1 MTLGEV
7 MEKLTGLAGVIVL
20 AVAAG
25 ACSSSGSSSSN
36 SSASSSASSTANAT
50 AATPKSG
57 TETIAGTVTG
67 TPVINYVD
75 NGGKT
80 SLSFPSLVF
89 TGPVDTTSSGPVS
102 LGGSTDKTSAH
113 TFVTTAGNLT
123 VQRTSKTTKGQ
134 LTPNGKN
141 GSTCYF
147 AETGTYSYVV
157 AGSQSTGKFA
167 GATGSGTGTT
177 TVVLGANLLPGKTT
191 CSVNNISDVITKG
204 ASITFKL
211 SGPLTLKQ

>member
-7 MEKLTGLAGVIVL
+7 MEKLTGLAGVVVL

-25 ACSSSGSSSSN
+25 ACSSSGSSSS
-36 SSASSSASSTANAT
+36 SSSASSTASAT
-50 AATPKSG
+50 ATPKSG
-57 TETIAGTVTG
+57 TETVTGTVTG
-67 TPVINYVD
+67 TPVINYVN
-75 NGGKT
+75 NGGKA

-113 TFVTTAGNLT
+113 TFVTTAGHLT

-134 LTPNGKN
+134 LNSKGKN
-141 GSTCYF
+141 GGTCYF
-147 AETGTYSYVV
+147 AETGTYSYAVV
-157 AGSQSTGKFA
+157 GSQSTGEFA
-167 GATGSGTGTT
+167 GATGSGTGAT
-177 TVVLGANLLPGKTT
+177 TVVLGANLLPGKAT
-191 CSVNNISDVITKG
+191 CSVSNTSGVVTKG

>member
-1 MTLGEV
+1 
-7 MEKLTGLAGVIVL
+7 MEKLTGLAGAIVL

-25 ACSSSGSSSSN
+25 ACASSGSSSSGG
-36 SSASSSASSTANAT
+36 SASGTASAT

-57 TETIAGTVTG
+57 TETVTGTVTG
-67 TPVINYVD
+67 TPVINYV
-75 NGGKT
+75 NSGGKA

-113 TFVTTAGNLT
+113 TFVTAAGNFT
-123 VQRTSKTTKGQ
+123 AQRTSKTTKGQ
-134 LTPNGKN
+134 LTPHGKN
-141 GSTCYF
+141 GGTCYF
-147 AETGTYSYVV
+147 AETGTYSYAV

-191 CSVNNISDVITKG
+191 CSVGNTSDVITKG

>member
-7 MEKLTGLAGVIVL
+7 MEKLTGLAGAIVL
-20 AVAAG
+20 AVAVG
-25 ACSSSGSSSSN
+25 ACSSSGSSSS
-36 SSASSSASSTANAT
+36 SSSASSATSAT

-57 TETIAGTVTG
+57 TETITGTVTG

-80 SLSFPSLVF
+80 SLSFPSMVF
-89 TGPVDTTSSGPVS
+89 TGPVDTTSKGPVS
-102 LGGSTDKTSAH
+102 LGGSTDKTSTH
-113 TFVTTAGNLT
+113 TFVTAAGNLT

-147 AETGTYSYVV
+147 AETGTYSYAAV
-157 AGSQSTGKFA
+157 GSQSTGKFA

-177 TVVLGANLLPGKTT
+177 TVVLGANLQPGKTT
-191 CSVNNISDVITKG
+191 CSVSNTSNVITKG

>member
-1 MTLGEV
+1 
-7 MEKLTGLAGVIVL
+7 
-20 AVAAG
+20 
-25 ACSSSGSSSSN
+25 
-36 SSASSSASSTANAT
+36 
-50 AATPKSG
+50 
-57 TETIAGTVTG
+57 
-67 TPVINYVD
+67 
-75 NGGKT
+75 
-80 SLSFPSLVF
+80 
-89 TGPVDTTSSGPVS
+89 VS
-102 LGGSTDKTSAH
+102 LGGSTDKTSTH
-113 TFVTTAGNLT
+113 TFVTAAGNLT